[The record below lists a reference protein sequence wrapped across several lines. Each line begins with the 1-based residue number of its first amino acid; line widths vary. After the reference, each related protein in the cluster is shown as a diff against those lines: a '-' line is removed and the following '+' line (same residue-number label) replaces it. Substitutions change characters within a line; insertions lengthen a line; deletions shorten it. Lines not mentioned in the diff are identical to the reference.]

1 MAARLDFLLQ
11 LPGVDVLRIACGGL
25 FRRIERNRFIPR
37 QCAVR
42 GMLEE
47 EVDAFV
53 LHPPRDKVAIAFVEL
68 SAAVPA
74 AIAARE
80 FLSQRMAIDAQYLL
94 DDVEHGLV
102 LEDAKVAP
110 ARGQPQP
117 GAQAGLAGVAAV
129 VLALHAQAGDDSVD
143 VAHCAALDLYF
154 YGGALSNRALAKML
168 SLSISQSR
176 LKGRLIFFRPR
187 NSRKTTSSPN
197 GLWIATRHVIV
208 QTTLGGS
215 SGAASFPLS
224 RKRIMDKRS
233 ALRQSTRIGNTLSM

>member
-11 LPGVDVLRIACGGL
+11 LPGVDVLRIACAGL
-25 FRRIERNRFIPR
+25 FRRIERNGFIPG

-47 EVDAFV
+47 EVDAFA
-53 LHPPRDKVAIAFVEL
+53 LHPSRDKVAIAFVEL

-74 AIAARE
+74 AIAARA

-94 DDVEHGLV
+94 DDDGHGLV

-110 ARGQPQP
+110 AHDQPQP

-129 VLALHAQAGDDSVD
+129 NLALHAQAGDDSVD
-143 VAHCAALDLYF
+143 VAHCAALDLYS
-154 YGGALSNRALAKML
+154 YGDALSNRALAKML
-168 SLSISQSR
+168 SLSTSQSR
-176 LKGRLIFFRPR
+176 LKGWLIFFWPR
-187 NSRKTTSSPN
+187 NSRKCTSSPN
-197 GLWIATRHVIV
+197 GLWIATRHVIA
-208 QTTLGGS
+208 QTTLGAS

-224 RKRIMDKRS
+224 RERIMDKRS